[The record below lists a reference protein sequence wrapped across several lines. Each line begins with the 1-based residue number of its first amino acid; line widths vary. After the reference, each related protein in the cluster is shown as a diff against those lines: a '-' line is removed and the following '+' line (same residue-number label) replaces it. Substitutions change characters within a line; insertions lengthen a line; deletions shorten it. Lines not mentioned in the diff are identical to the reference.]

1 MCLYLQNLYVLL
13 CTNYAIYV
21 LCSPN
26 YENETCVITCYSNAW
41 GWILFVLMI
50 SHMHTFRW
58 RLWSSSSPSG
68 PAPQLRPTTVV
79 QPIQSPVRIPVALLI
94 NILHPQFHACN
105 YGIWFGTRHDHK
117 RLVHMY
123 ACIMHDIGIETT
135 IFVVP
140 FADNLVLIPLW
151 WTGGREGECWG
162 MSTSADTAEEHLE
175 ECNSSNTSKH
185 FDFLKSFVYVEFIS
199 PYNTSSNA
207 HPIHLPC
214 HESLAEYELD
224 SRVLLLWW

>member
-13 CTNYAIYV
+13 CTNYVIYV

-26 YENETCVITCYSNAW
+26 YENETCVITCYSNVW

-68 PAPQLRPTTVV
+68 PAPQLCPTTMV

-123 ACIMHDIGIETT
+123 ACIMYDILALHQKDYYFCCTFCRQPGSYPTLM
-135 IFVVP
+135 
-140 FADNLVLIPLW
+140 D
-151 WTGGREGECWG
+151 GRKGRRMPG
-162 MSTSADTAEEHLE
+162 DV
-175 ECNSSNTSKH
+175 H
-185 FDFLKSFVYVEFIS
+185 F
-199 PYNTSSNA
+199 
-207 HPIHLPC
+207 
-214 HESLAEYELD
+214 
-224 SRVLLLWW
+224 SRHGRGTFGRMQFF

>member
-1 MCLYLQNLYVLL
+1 MCLFCELVSTFYIEICAYFVNWSIFAKLKISL
-13 CTNYAIYV
+13 CCWTNYVMYV

-41 GWILFVLMI
+41 GWILFVLMN

-58 RLWSSSSPSG
+58 RLWSASSRSG
-68 PAPQLRPTTVV
+68 PAPQLCPTTMV
-79 QPIQSPVRIPVALLI
+79 QPVQSPVRIPVALLI

-151 WTGGREGECWG
+151 WTGGREGECRG

-185 FDFLKSFVYVEFIS
+185 FDFLKSCVCWVHQPVQYFK
-199 PYNTSSNA
+199 
-207 HPIHLPC
+207 
-214 HESLAEYELD
+214 
-224 SRVLLLWW
+224 